1 MNEVQF
7 LPVNG
12 TAISTNDILNDTVN
26 IAFGK
31 IRREN
36 IVGSVSF
43 INSEPILKKM
53 TMFNLLLM
61 RCLLVFPAYW
71 VLAIYGGIGKA
82 LFIVDGLPRD
92 ISTIN
97 FAEVEQV
104 TVLKDINSSVLY
116 GSAAVNGVV
125 QITTKRGNARKK
137 TD

>member
-1 MNEVQF
+1 MNNKYFRALALFVSITLFFLRRGICRKKTINITEQVNEVQF

-71 VLAIYGGIGKA
+71 VLAIYG
-82 LFIVDGLPRD
+82 V
-92 ISTIN
+92 
-97 FAEVEQV
+97 
-104 TVLKDINSSVLY
+104 SVKLY
-116 GSAAVNGVV
+116 L
-125 QITTKRGNARKK
+125 
-137 TD
+137 